1 MSQPRK
7 RQPRPHRP
15 TEYEEIA
22 HKAGWS
28 EGWDVGYQSGRD
40 DAMYECGHQ
49 HGWNEGVAQASGAAY
64 DAGYT
69 DAKEGRPPQHQ
80 PHGTPENVS
89 DLLDGDA
96 HD

>member
-28 EGWDVGYQSGRD
+28 EGFDSGYQSGRD
-40 DAMYECGHQ
+40 DAMYERGHQ
-49 HGWNEGVAQASGAAY
+49 DGWTEGVAQASCAAY
-64 DAGYT
+64 DAGYQ
-69 DAKEGRPPQHQ
+69 DARAGRPPQHQ
-80 PHGTPENVS
+80 PHTVPDNVS
-89 DLLDGDA
+89 DLINPDA
-96 HD
+96 HE